1 MDTTEAL
8 ALAKEVAGAWTWETE
23 LVEPEENRL
32 DIHLK
37 NAGDLAAAATEIQA
51 NRLGYLAAITGIDLG
66 AEAGELETL
75 YHFCQAGAV
84 ITLRIR
90 LPRENP
96 VVATLTGIIPGA
108 EPFER
113 ELSEMFGVTVE
124 GLRAPDHL
132 YLPEDWPDEVF
143 PQRKDF
149 DPAVLDGEAERSV

>member
-66 AEAGELETL
+66 AEAGELEAL

-96 VVATLTGIIPGA
+96 VVATLTGITPGA

-124 GLRAPDHL
+124 GLRAPTHL